1 MPRPGSAH
9 CNPRKQNRL
18 MLTRRLY
25 YDDSFEREFTAK
37 VLACEPAAV
46 PASPE
51 AKAPAWEVILD
62 RTAFYP
68 SSGGQPHDL
77 GNLGDSNVLD
87 VREHEDE
94 IIQRS
99 INDVDDFIFV
109 LAHVQCFGRARARR

>member
-1 MPRPGSAH
+1 
-9 CNPRKQNRL
+9 

-77 GNLGDSNVLD
+77 GRLEAAVGARGMGLQIERGGRHQVGQL
-87 VREHEDE
+87 VRERSWADCEDGS
-94 IIQRS
+94 QA
-99 INDVDDFIFV
+99 N
-109 LAHVQCFGRARARR
+109 RRIASR